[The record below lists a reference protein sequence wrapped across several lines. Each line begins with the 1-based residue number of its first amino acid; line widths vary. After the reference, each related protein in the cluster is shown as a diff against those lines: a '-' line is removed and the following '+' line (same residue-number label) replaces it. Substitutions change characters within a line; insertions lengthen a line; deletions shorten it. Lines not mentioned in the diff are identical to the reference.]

1 MVIYC
6 HEFINLISF
15 LATRIEPRHGT
26 LWKVNQVNYYN
37 LGLHE
42 VEYQKHMGLWCGG
55 LRGEGYCL
63 DYIVSQLL
71 TMLKFYDSLILEVPE
86 RQEI

>member
-1 MVIYC
+1 M
-6 HEFINLISF
+6 ES
-15 LATRIEPRHGT
+15 ESGE
-26 LWKVNQVNYYN
+26 YN

-42 VEYQKHMGLWCGG
+42 AECQKHMGLWCGR

-71 TMLKFYDSLILEVPE
+71 TTLKFYDSLILEVPE
-86 RQEI
+86 RQEM